1 MDARDWYYLDDRV
14 DPERPVGPVSLSR
27 LSELI
32 RLGDLP
38 YDVLVSTESS
48 LEADWVEADRLK
60 QVLDAVPL
68 DRERL
73 MCEYIAYGE
82 APRGQEHWGWASERM
97 YSILEAIPE
106 LAWELIAEMMERA
119 PTDAS
124 LGFLAASPLEDL
136 LSKDGPL
143 FITRVEKR
151 AAENVKFRRALGM
164 LRRLGMTDD
173 VWQRVQRA
181 ARGKMS

>member
-14 DPERPVGPVSLSR
+14 DPESPVGPVSLSR

-48 LEADWVEADRLK
+48 LDADWVEADRLK

-73 MCEYIAYGE
+73 MRKYIAYGE
-82 APRGQEHWGWASERM
+82 APRCQEHWGWASERM
-97 YSILEAIPE
+97 YSVLESNPGTCLGADC
-106 LAWELIAEMMERA
+106 RNDGTR
-119 PTDAS
+119 TD
-124 LGFLAASPLEDL
+124 G
-136 LSKDGPL
+136 
-143 FITRVEKR
+143 RVARFSGREP
-151 AAENVKFRRALGM
+151 
-164 LRRLGMTDD
+164 
-173 VWQRVQRA
+173 
-181 ARGKMS
+181 ARGPTIQSSSIS